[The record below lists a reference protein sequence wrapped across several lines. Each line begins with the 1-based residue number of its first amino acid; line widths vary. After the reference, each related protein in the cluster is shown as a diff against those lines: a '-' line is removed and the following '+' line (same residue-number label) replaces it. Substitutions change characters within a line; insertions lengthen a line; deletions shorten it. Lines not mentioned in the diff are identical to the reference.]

1 MGLKRGDIVE
11 EIDEQLWAR
20 FQALRERI
28 QSFVRALVKDGAFHK
43 SYEGKMEVSFC
54 YPSCFDSKGSVR
66 IHLWCYLICPERE
79 HEWEAETFQK
89 ALIQAERDIYRWIEE

>member
-1 MGLKRGDIVE
+1 ME

-28 QSFVRALVKDGAFHK
+28 LSFVRALVRNGAFHK

-66 IHLWCYLICPERE
+66 IHLWCYLICQGRDCD
-79 HEWEAETFQK
+79 WAAETFHE
-89 ALIQAERDIYRWIEE
+89 ALIQAVRDIYRWIGE